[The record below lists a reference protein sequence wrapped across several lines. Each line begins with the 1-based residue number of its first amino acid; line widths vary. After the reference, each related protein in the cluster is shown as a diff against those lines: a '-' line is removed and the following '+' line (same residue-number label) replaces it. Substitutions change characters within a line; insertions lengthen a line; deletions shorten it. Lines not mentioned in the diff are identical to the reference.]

1 MTAEQLLRSI
11 EECREKMISLA
22 SYSSSMIDH
31 KVIEAS
37 TELDLLINQYLHLSE
52 KHK

>member
-52 KHK
+52 KRK